1 MIVVR
6 KRRLGGS
13 LIRVDEIVR
22 IRVEYIR
29 VDLMLQPVES
39 GEKGQI
45 AGCGVEMCQKAN
57 IAVLIY
63 VTGF

>member
-1 MIVVR
+1 MVW
-6 KRRLGGS
+6 KRRLRGS

-29 VDLMLQPVES
+29 VDLMLPPVES

-45 AGCGVEMCQKAN
+45 AGCGVWMYQKAC
-57 IAVLIY
+57 IAVSIY
-63 VTGF
+63 IKSF

>member
-1 MIVVR
+1 MVR
-6 KRRLGGS
+6 KRRLRGS

-29 VDLMLQPVES
+29 VDLMLPPVES

-45 AGCGVEMCQKAN
+45 AGCGVGMYQKAS
-57 IAVLIY
+57 IAVSIY
-63 VTGF
+63 IKGF

>member
-1 MIVVR
+1 MVR

-13 LIRVDEIVR
+13 LIRVDEIVQ

-29 VDLMLQPVES
+29 VDLMLPPVES
-39 GEKGQI
+39 GKQGQI
-45 AGCGVEMCQKAN
+45 AGCGVEMRPKAN

-63 VTGF
+63 VAGF